1 MWKFPQGHRQDAF
14 ARVGVVVVQAAEPA
28 QVIVQIDGG
37 DAVKA
42 PEPLLE
48 AAVIGI
54 GKGIRKSANAAHQ
67 SSARAMTNASS
78 AAHNDCRTSSRRN
91 CCAL

>member
-1 MWKFPQGHRQDAF
+1 M
-14 ARVGVVVVQAAEPA
+14 GVVVVQAAEPA
-28 QVIVQIDGG
+28 QVIVQLDG

-54 GKGIRKSANAAHQ
+54 DVLDMYGAPDAHV
-67 SSARAMTNASS
+67 RAQV
-78 AAHNDCRTSSRRN
+78 DG
-91 CCAL
+91 LV

>member
-1 MWKFPQGHRQDAF
+1 M
-14 ARVGVVVVQAAEPA
+14 VVVQAAEPA
-28 QVIVQIDGG
+28 QVIVQLDG

-54 GKGIRKSANAAHQ
+54 DVLDIYGAPDAHV
-67 SSARAMTNASS
+67 RAQV
-78 AAHNDCRTSSRRN
+78 DG
-91 CCAL
+91 LV